1 MAPKNIIFISYYK
14 TIIGELILGSYENQL
29 CLLDF
34 RYRKMRSIIDNRLLT
49 SLDAFYFEKET
60 PLLRITILQI
70 KAFLKG
76 TRTEF
81 SLPIKMVGNP
91 FQLKVWE
98 ALKTIPYGTTISY
111 LDLAR
116 QIGDPNAVRAVAS
129 ANGVNAIALIIP
141 CHRVIGSSQK
151 LVGYAGGLRI
161 KKKLLETELARSK
174 NPNELPFWEMEDNQK
189 SPPKI

>member
-49 SLDAFYFEKET
+49 NLDAFYFEKET

-70 KAFLKG
+70 KAYLKG

-129 ANGVNAIALIIP
+129 ANGANAIALIIP

-161 KKKLLETELARSK
+161 KKKLLETELALSK

>member
-129 ANGVNAIALIIP
+129 ANGANAIALIIP

>member
-49 SLDAFYFEKET
+49 NLDAFYFEKET

-70 KAFLKG
+70 KAYLKG

-81 SLPIKMVGNP
+81 SLPIKMVGSP

-129 ANGVNAIALIIP
+129 ANGANAIALIIP

-161 KKKLLETELARSK
+161 KKKLLETELALSK

>member
-1 MAPKNIIFISYYK
+1 MASKNIIFISYYK

-49 SLDAFYFEKET
+49 NLDAFYFEKET

-70 KAFLKG
+70 KAYLKG

-129 ANGVNAIALIIP
+129 ANGANAIALIIP

-161 KKKLLETELARSK
+161 KKKLLETELALSK

>member
-49 SLDAFYFEKET
+49 NLDAFYFEKET

-70 KAFLKG
+70 KAYLKG

-81 SLPIKMVGNP
+81 SLPIKMVGSP
-91 FQLKVWE
+91 FQLQVWE

-129 ANGVNAIALIIP
+129 ANGANAIALIIP

-161 KKKLLETELARSK
+161 KKKLLETELALSK

>member
-49 SLDAFYFEKET
+49 NLDAFYFEKET

-70 KAFLKG
+70 KAYLKG

-81 SLPIKMVGNP
+81 SLPIKMVGSP

-116 QIGDPNAVRAVAS
+116 QIGYPNAVRAVAS
-129 ANGVNAIALIIP
+129 ANGANAIALIIP

-161 KKKLLETELARSK
+161 KKKLLETELALSK

>member
-129 ANGVNAIALIIP
+129 ANGANAIALIIP
-141 CHRVIGSSQK
+141 CRRVIGSSQK